1 MRFFDRI
8 RSLLVGRAFGT
19 QISTDNTMGP
29 NSNLR
34 DPDDPAYQ
42 QTHDALQSYWEKVG
56 QVDPIVIS
64 YIVNPM
70 FLGSP
75 PWPGGKQV
83 FRIIRAA
90 ESLIIASDGL
100 SAPFDEDKNIL
111 QNGFQMEVFI
121 EIKGQQAM
129 ELDDIKSSAAFAL
142 IEEASRQVADW
153 GGITEVLEEF
163 GLASSEIP
171 VSSDSIPE
179 RFLTSDGRVGVIF
192 GMSAEGRP
200 KIVPNTPLSPV
211 RMVPVTVLLPSE
223 VQKAAEGTEQRDRI
237 TKRLIDAGYQH
248 FSCFERDGV
257 V

>member
-1 MRFFDRI
+1 MRFFDWV
-8 RSLLVGRAFGT
+8 RSLLARSTLGT
-19 QISTDNTMGP
+19 RISADNTTGP
-29 NSNLR
+29 DPNLR

-70 FLGSP
+70 FLGSS

-100 SAPFDEDKNIL
+100 SAPFEEDKNIL

-142 IEEASRQVADW
+142 IEEAARQVADW
-153 GGITEVLEEF
+153 GGISEILDEF
-163 GLASSEIP
+163 HLASSEIP
-171 VSSDSIPE
+171 VSSDAIPE

-192 GMSAEGRP
+192 GMVAEGRP

-223 VQKAAEGTEQRDRI
+223 VQEAADGTEQRDRI
-237 TKRLIDAGYQH
+237 AKRLIDAGYRH